1 MGLRVF
7 DGKQMKSSPSPT
19 ALLNHTLK
27 PFRALIRISTK
38 FILQMKKIDILNY
51 ITDFRK
57 SPNDIKT
64 YGQLITHLGAQ
75 HEPVVQAMLN
85 ELKQLGVIK
94 ETEHQGERAYQVAK
108 K

>member
-1 MGLRVF
+1 
-7 DGKQMKSSPSPT
+7 
-19 ALLNHTLK
+19 
-27 PFRALIRISTK
+27 
-38 FILQMKKIDILNY
+38 MKKIDILNY

-64 YGQLITHLGAQ
+64 YGQLISHLGAQ
-75 HEPVVQAMLN
+75 HEPAVQAMLN

-94 ETEHQGERAYQVAK
+94 ETEHHGERAYQVAK

>member
-1 MGLRVF
+1 
-7 DGKQMKSSPSPT
+7 MKPFSSP
-19 ALLNHTLK
+19 
-27 PFRALIRISTK
+27 IRISPK

-64 YGQLITHLGAQ
+64 YGQLISHLGAQ
-75 HEPVVQAMLN
+75 HEPALQAMLN

-94 ETEHQGERAYQVAK
+94 ESEYQGEKAYQVAK